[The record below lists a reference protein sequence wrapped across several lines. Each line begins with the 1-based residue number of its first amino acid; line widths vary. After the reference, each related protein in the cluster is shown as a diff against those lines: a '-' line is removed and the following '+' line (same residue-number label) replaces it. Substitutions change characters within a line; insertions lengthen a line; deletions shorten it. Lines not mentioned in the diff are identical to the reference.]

1 MTRIRQIYADQ
12 IFICDTCPTTG
23 GSATCPTTGGSVIYL
38 EGNTDDPDTLRYRAG
53 TDRTACPAFLRGI
66 FLSAT
71 PVRLLRDPR
80 SVFSGNTDDAD
91 QVDLH
96 RFFNP
101 RLSATSVSPVRP
113 PADPRSVFIGN
124 TNCFLSAII
133 RNIRVT
139 CPTTG
144 GSATP
149 VRLLADPQLVRLLAD
164 PRHLSDHRRI
174 RVLFYCEHKL
184 FLIRDHPSHLR
195 HLSDQRRIRVPL
207 IRLTKMIPTC

>member
-133 RNIRVT
+133 RNIRV
-139 CPTTG
+139 
-144 GSATP
+144 
-149 VRLLADPQLVRLLAD
+149 
-164 PRHLSDHRRI
+164 I
-174 RVLFYCEHKL
+174 RVLFLSGTQIVSYPRLSATSASSAFYFIVNTNFYQRLLLL
-184 FLIRDHPSHLR
+184 FYLNKSE
-195 HLSDQRRIRVPL
+195 
-207 IRLTKMIPTC
+207 